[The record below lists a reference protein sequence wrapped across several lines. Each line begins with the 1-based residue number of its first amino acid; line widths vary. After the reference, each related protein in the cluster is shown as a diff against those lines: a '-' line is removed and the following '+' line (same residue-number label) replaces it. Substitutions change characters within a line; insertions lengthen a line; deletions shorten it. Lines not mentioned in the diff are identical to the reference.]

1 MDGLASATRFRNGPR
16 GTSDLPHSSRD
27 RIVEEV
33 NEEGLVW
40 VALTVIPRKEGVTAK
55 TLRLRG
61 YDCFLPLYSVKRRW
75 SDRIK
80 TVELPLFPG
89 YVFCR
94 LNPLNRLPIL
104 KISSV
109 MGIAG
114 SARTLEPVP
123 DEEIV
128 ALQAVCRPGNQIV
141 PYPFLMVGARVR
153 IQEGPFKDLEGILL
167 EEKPAR
173 LVLSVVLLQRSLAI
187 NIDREWVAPVRT
199 YKEPTP

>member
-1 MDGLASATRFRNGPR
+1 M
-16 GTSDLPHSSRD
+16 
-27 RIVEEV
+27 EEV

-61 YDCFLPLYSVKRRW
+61 YESFLPMYSVKRRW
-75 SDRIK
+75 SDRMK

-94 LNPLNRLPIL
+94 LNPLYRLPVL
-104 KISSV
+104 KISSI

-114 SARTLEPVP
+114 PARAVEPVP
-123 DEEIV
+123 DKEIA

-141 PYPFLMVGARVR
+141 PYPFLTVGAKVR

-187 NIDREWVAPVRT
+187 NIDREWVAPVRIYT
-199 YKEPTP
+199 APNP